1 MESDAELLIFC
12 VCAGPGGCMH
22 DDFTEQ
28 ARVSQKWFFPP
39 KLPNFFLCVPVRP
52 VMIEL

>member
-12 VCAGPGGCMH
+12 VCAGPGCMH

-28 ARVSQKWFFPP
+28 ARVSP
-39 KLPNFFLCVPVRP
+39 K
-52 VMIEL
+52 